1 MAAGS
6 EVMRLPGVT
15 AAAHAGGGGSVAGR
29 IALVAIAVAAV
40 GAFTVL
46 QARARSRGRRPEDV
60 PGQRTPPPAYR
71 DNPGEGDRSPDAD
84 DEALFA
90 SYESHESHGPFWG
103 FLSVPGYRGA
113 PQLPWAARP
122 SGGIRPPG

>member
-6 EVMRLPGVT
+6 EIMRFPGVA
-15 AAAHAGGGGSVAGR
+15 AAAHAGGGSVAGR

-46 QARARSRGRRPEDV
+46 QARARSGRRRSADV
-60 PGQRTPPPAYR
+60 PGRQTSSPR
-71 DNPGEGDRSPDAD
+71 DQDKGEDDDPSDE

-90 SYESHESHGPFWG
+90 GHGPFWG

-113 PQLPWAARP
+113 PQLPWTAHQP
-122 SGGIRPPG
+122 EGTQPPG